1 MYKLIIDLLN
11 NFLNYIHIPD
21 TPLNPDVFQGVF
33 VKKLSNQNIIKEKRR
48 ISANNT
54 ILKVNQTHIDV
65 TGEQAKL
72 FFFEGLSNTTTPP
85 QSIDI
90 DLYDNNLSYLC
101 AINNPLSRLS

>member
-54 ILKVNQTHIDV
+54 ILKMCIRDRSVAPQI
-65 TGEQAKL
+65 L
-72 FFFEGLSNTTTPP
+72 FSTFHTVCPCR
-85 QSIDI
+85 IK
-90 DLYDNNLSYLC
+90 
-101 AINNPLSRLS
+101 